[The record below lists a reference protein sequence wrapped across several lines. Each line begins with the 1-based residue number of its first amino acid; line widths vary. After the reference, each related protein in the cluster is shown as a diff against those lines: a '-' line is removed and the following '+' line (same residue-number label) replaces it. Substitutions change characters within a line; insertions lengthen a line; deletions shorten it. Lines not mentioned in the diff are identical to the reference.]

1 MLDNLII
8 IRTFVTMKNTLKL
21 KRLMMSY
28 LDTTY
33 PEIFLLELNHLGDV
47 VESFNK
53 DAQGNWFEDRR
64 VGISRNS
71 WFDMRKEVIKGLM
84 LMFSVNYVTADTV
97 VNNWVDCR
105 PKYKYVRKS
114 MDEQVLVPVTTKI
127 SDLPLELKEEW
138 VLEPVTNECG
148 MTI

>member
-1 MLDNLII
+1 
-8 IRTFVTMKNTLKL
+8 MKNALKM
-21 KRLMMSY
+21 KRIMFSY
-28 LDTTY
+28 LDTLY
-33 PEIFLLELNHLGDV
+33 PGIYLLELDHLGDV
-47 VESFNK
+47 VETFDK

-114 MDEQVLVPVTTKI
+114 IDEQVLVPVTTKI
-127 SDLPLELKEEW
+127 SDFPIVLKEEW
-138 VLEPVTNECG
+138 ILEPVKEECH
-148 MTI
+148 MTL

>member
-1 MLDNLII
+1 MSYTF
-8 IRTFVTMKNTLKL
+8 RTFSTMKNTLKL
-21 KRLMMSY
+21 KRLMMAY

-127 SDLPLELKEEW
+127 SDLPIVLKEEW
-138 VLEPVTNECG
+138 ILEPVKEECH
-148 MTI
+148 MTL

>member
-21 KRLMMSY
+21 KRLMMAY

-33 PEIFLLELNHLGDV
+33 PEIYLLELNHLGDV

-64 VGISRNS
+64 VGMSRNS

-114 MDEQVLVPVTTKI
+114 IDEQVLVPVTTKI
-127 SDLPLELKEEW
+127 SDFPIVLKEEW
-138 VLEPVTNECG
+138 ILEPVKEECH
-148 MTI
+148 MTL

>member
-1 MLDNLII
+1 MACRISSAPMMTI
-8 IRTFVTMKNTLKL
+8 
-21 KRLMMSY
+21 KRLMMTY

-64 VGISRNS
+64 VGMSRNS

-84 LMFSVNYVTADTV
+84 LMFSVNYITADTV
-97 VNNWVDCR
+97 VNHWVECR

-138 VLEPVTNECG
+138 VLEPVTKECG
-148 MTI
+148 MTL

>member
-1 MLDNLII
+1 
-8 IRTFVTMKNTLKL
+8 MKNALKM
-21 KRLMMSY
+21 KRIMFSY
-28 LDTTY
+28 LDTLY
-33 PEIFLLELNHLGDV
+33 PGIYLLELDHLGDV
-47 VESFNK
+47 VETFDK

-64 VGISRNS
+64 VGMSRNS

-127 SDLPLELKEEW
+127 SDLPIVLKEEW
-138 VLEPVTNECG
+138 ILEPVKEKCH
-148 MTI
+148 MTL

>member
-1 MLDNLII
+1 
-8 IRTFVTMKNTLKL
+8 MKNTLKL

-28 LDTTY
+28 LDTRY
-33 PEIFLLELNHLGDV
+33 PEIYLLELNHLGDV

-114 MDEQVLVPVTTKI
+114 MDEQVLVPVTNKI
-127 SDLPLELKEEW
+127 SDLPIVLKEEW
-138 VLEPVTNECG
+138 ILEPVKEKCH
-148 MTI
+148 MTL

>member
-1 MLDNLII
+1 MSY
-8 IRTFVTMKNTLKL
+8 TFSTFGAMKNTLKM
-21 KRLMMSY
+21 KRIMFSY
-28 LDTTY
+28 LDTLY
-33 PEIFLLELNHLGDV
+33 PGIYLLELDHLGDV
-47 VESFNK
+47 VETFDK

-64 VGISRNS
+64 VGMSRNS

-138 VLEPVTNECG
+138 VLEPVAKECG
-148 MTI
+148 MTL

>member
-1 MLDNLII
+1 
-8 IRTFVTMKNTLKL
+8 MKNTLKL

-127 SDLPLELKEEW
+127 SDLPIVLKEEW
-138 VLEPVTNECG
+138 ILEPVKEECH
-148 MTI
+148 MTL

>member
-1 MLDNLII
+1 
-8 IRTFVTMKNTLKL
+8 MKNTLRL

-28 LDTTY
+28 LDSMY
-33 PEIFLLELNHLGDV
+33 PDIYLLVLDRLGDV
-47 VESFNK
+47 VETFNK
-53 DAQGNWFEDRR
+53 DAQGNWFDDRR
-64 VGISRNS
+64 VGRSRNS

-114 MDEQVLVPVTTKI
+114 MNEQ
-127 SDLPLELKEEW
+127 
-138 VLEPVTNECG
+138 VLEPVTRKTH
-148 MTI
+148 MTL

>member
-1 MLDNLII
+1 MSY
-8 IRTFVTMKNTLKL
+8 TFSTFGAMKNTLKM
-21 KRLMMSY
+21 KRIMFSY
-28 LDTTY
+28 LDSMY
-33 PEIFLLELNHLGDV
+33 PEIYLLELNHLGDV

-127 SDLPLELKEEW
+127 SDLPIVLKEEW
-138 VLEPVTNECG
+138 VLEPVKEECH
-148 MTI
+148 MTL

>member
-1 MLDNLII
+1 MSY
-8 IRTFVTMKNTLKL
+8 TFNTFGAMKNTLKM
-21 KRLMMSY
+21 KRIMFSY
-28 LDTTY
+28 LDTLY
-33 PEIFLLELNHLGDV
+33 PGIYLLELDHLGDV
-47 VESFNK
+47 VETFDK

-64 VGISRNS
+64 VGMSRNS

-114 MDEQVLVPVTTKI
+114 MDEQVLVSVTTKI
-127 SDLPLELKEEW
+127 SDFPIVLKEEW
-138 VLEPVTNECG
+138 ILEPVKEKCH
-148 MTI
+148 MTL

>member
-1 MLDNLII
+1 
-8 IRTFVTMKNTLKL
+8 MKNTLKL
-21 KRLMMSY
+21 KRLMMAY

-53 DAQGNWFEDRR
+53 DEQGNWFEDRR

-97 VNNWVDCR
+97 VNHWVDCR

-114 MDEQVLVPVTTKI
+114 MDEQVLVPVTNKI
-127 SDLPLELKEEW
+127 SDFPIVLKEEW
-138 VLEPVTNECG
+138 ILEPVKEECH
-148 MTI
+148 MTL

>member
-1 MLDNLII
+1 MSYTF
-8 IRTFVTMKNTLKL
+8 RTFSTMKNTLKL
-21 KRLMMSY
+21 KRLMMAY

-127 SDLPLELKEEW
+127 SDLPIVLKEEW
-138 VLEPVTNECG
+138 VLEPVKEECH
-148 MTI
+148 MTL

>member
-1 MLDNLII
+1 
-8 IRTFVTMKNTLKL
+8 MKNTLKL

-28 LDTTY
+28 LDSMY
-33 PEIFLLELNHLGDV
+33 PGIYLLELDHLGDV
-47 VESFNK
+47 VETFDK

-64 VGISRNS
+64 VGMSRNS

-84 LMFSVNYVTADTV
+84 LMFSVDYVTADTV
-97 VNNWVDCR
+97 VNHWVDCR

-127 SDLPLELKEEW
+127 SDLPIVLKEEW
-138 VLEPVTNECG
+138 ILEPVKEKCH
-148 MTI
+148 MTL

>member
-1 MLDNLII
+1 
-8 IRTFVTMKNTLKL
+8 MKNTLKL
-21 KRLMMSY
+21 KRLMMAY

-127 SDLPLELKEEW
+127 SDFPIVLKEEW
-138 VLEPVTNECG
+138 ILEPVKEECH
-148 MTI
+148 MTL

>member
-1 MLDNLII
+1 MSYTFS
-8 IRTFVTMKNTLKL
+8 TFVAMKNTLKM
-21 KRLMMSY
+21 KRIMFSY
-28 LDTTY
+28 LDTLY
-33 PEIFLLELNHLGDV
+33 PGIYLLELDHLGDV
-47 VESFNK
+47 VETFDK

-64 VGISRNS
+64 VGMSRNS

-114 MDEQVLVPVTTKI
+114 MDEQVLVPVTNKI

-138 VLEPVTNECG
+138 VLEPVKEKCH
-148 MTI
+148 MTL

>member
-1 MLDNLII
+1 
-8 IRTFVTMKNTLKL
+8 MKNTLKL

-33 PEIFLLELNHLGDV
+33 PEIYLLELNHLGDV

-127 SDLPLELKEEW
+127 SDLPIVLKEEW
-138 VLEPVTNECG
+138 ILEPVKEECH
-148 MTI
+148 MTL

>member
-1 MLDNLII
+1 
-8 IRTFVTMKNTLKL
+8 MKNTLRL

-28 LDTTY
+28 LNTLY
-33 PEIFLLELNHLGDV
+33 PEIYLLVLDRLGDV
-47 VESFNK
+47 VETFDKEEPRNLF
-53 DAQGNWFEDRR
+53 DDRR
-64 VGISRNS
+64 VGRSENS

-84 LMFSVNYVTADTV
+84 LMFSVDYVTADRM
-97 VNNWVDCR
+97 VNDWVECR

-127 SDLPLELKEEW
+127 SDLPLVLKEEW
-138 VLEPVTNECG
+138 VLEPVTKEPH